1 MGMKKQTLSDNTI
14 CSAYFYTIFIIICR
28 NSPEHEKTVTPLSVY
43 CAIYEYILFS
53 QILLFNIPWF
63 YMNNPKKLRRCCFR
77 TFKKRLPTLRCCIRR
92 TSSPRGRECH
102 TVCVQSHRLSACG
115 QFVRCADRLYGCAA
129 VKGRCLFAH

>member
-1 MGMKKQTLSDNTI
+1 MGMKKQSLSDNTI

-63 YMNNPKKLRRCCFR
+63 YMNNPNIQKTPADFEMLYSPHELAARARVSHGLRPVPQAICMWAIC
-77 TFKKRLPTLRCCIRR
+77 
-92 TSSPRGRECH
+92 S
-102 TVCVQSHRLSACG
+102 
-115 QFVRCADRLYGCAA
+115 VR
-129 VKGRCLFAH
+129 